1 MTRMLS
7 KSGVYK
13 LKKKTRNHVQNLGAR
28 RTIFNNAHVMKENF
42 WITVLKIWS
51 VPIKIFFTKAT
62 WYHAFVDFCSKR
74 CSINMSCYTTASLLQ
89 YLVHVWY
96 IKNNDIWDSH
106 DAGNDDGG
114 FLGCN
119 TMWTCTEISEFQR
132 NILPWR
138 WKRYFSETSVSTN
151 KFTKHNNP
159 GDNLNIKEMFP
170 FQAMFLKLN
179 ISYNFNIKA

>member
-1 MTRMLS
+1 MSAQHYVQYCLRESMIICTGINWSLVTRILS

-13 LKKKTRNHVQNLGAR
+13 FKKKTRNHVQNLGAR
-28 RTIFNNAHVMKENF
+28 RTIFNNTHVMKENF

-51 VPIKIFFTKAT
+51 VPIKKFFTKAT
-62 WYHAFVDFCSKR
+62 WYHAFVHFCSKR

-96 IKNNDIWDSH
+96 IKKNDIWDSH
-106 DAGNDDGG
+106 NAGNDDGG

-119 TMWTCTEISEFQR
+119 TMWTCTQISEFQR

-138 WKRYFSETSVSTN
+138 WKRYSFW
-151 KFTKHNNP
+151 
-159 GDNLNIKEMFP
+159 NICIY
-170 FQAMFLKLN
+170 QQV
-179 ISYNFNIKA
+179 YKA